1 MAIFTPEELEHDI
14 LEDLMEEINELYE
27 ASEQTLMELE
37 ITPEDNELQRALFRS
52 VHTIKGDL
60 GLVGFT
66 PMILMLQHM
75 EDLLDMLRKG
85 QISYTS
91 NMSDLV
97 LIAMD
102 RVKTFVNDCMSKGK
116 AEYNQE
122 ANDYVVKT
130 IELITPENAS
140 RHDELLNTATAYLD
154 PSKRL
159 ESSSVQSEQST
170 KPIPKAGI
178 PKNLTPEQ
186 MVDVVFF
193 RELMKPI
200 EKRTGYKEGK
210 ADRIA
215 KLALFINGLA
225 GTPIDEAQ
233 LAVACYVHDF
243 GMAFLPLEVIQS
255 AEPLTDLQQNL
266 LRSHVYK
273 SARLLENLS
282 NWDMARKIVM
292 EHHELGDGSGYPLGL
307 SSEKICDGAKL
318 LTILDKYDNLIHQTQ
333 SSGTSAISKKE
344 AVIKLNREYK
354 GKLSGKWL
362 RLFNQAMTS
371 ILQAQ

>member
-1 MAIFTPEELEHDI
+1 MATFTPEELERDI
-14 LEDLMEEINELYE
+14 LEDLIEEINELYE

-85 QISYTS
+85 QINYTS

-102 RVKTFVNDCMSKGK
+102 RVKTFVNDCMLKGK
-116 AEYNQE
+116 AEYHQE
-122 ANDYVVKT
+122 ANDKVVET
-130 IELITPENAS
+130 IKLITPENAS
-140 RHDELLNTATAYLD
+140 KHDELLNTATSFLD
-154 PSKRL
+154 PSKKN
-159 ESSSVQSEQST
+159 ESTAKNSEKT
-170 KPIPKAGI
+170 AKPIPKAGI

-186 MVDVVFF
+186 MVDVLFF

-200 EKRTGYKEGK
+200 EKRIGYKEGR

-215 KLALFINGLA
+215 KLAFFINGLA
-225 GTPIDEAQ
+225 GNPIDEAQ

-243 GMAFLPLEVIQS
+243 GMSFLPLEVIRS
-255 AEPLTDLQQNL
+255 STPLSELQKNL

-282 NWDMARKIVM
+282 QWDVARKIVM
-292 EHHELGDGSGYPLGL
+292 EHHEYGDGTGYPLGL
-307 SSEKICDGAKL
+307 NSEKICDGAKL
-318 LTILDKYDNLIHQTQ
+318 LSILDKYDGLTNQ
-333 SSGTSAISKKE
+333 GDTSNMPSISKKE

-362 RLFNQAMTS
+362 RLFNQAITS

>member
-14 LEDLMEEINELYE
+14 LEDLIEEINELYE

-85 QISYTS
+85 QIAYTS

-116 AEYNQE
+116 AEYNQD
-122 ANDYVVKT
+122 ANDKVVET
-130 IELITPENAS
+130 IQLITPDNAS
-140 RHDELLNTATAYLD
+140 KHDELLNTATAYLD
-154 PSKRL
+154 PSKKV
-159 ESSSVQSEQST
+159 EGSNKQSEQVA

-178 PKNLTPEQ
+178 PKDLTSEQ
-186 MVDVVFF
+186 MIDVLFF

-200 EKRTGYKEGK
+200 EKRTGYKEGR

-215 KLALFINGLA
+215 KLAFFINGIA
-225 GTPIDEAQ
+225 GNPIDEAQ

-243 GMAFLPLEVIQS
+243 GMAFLPLDVIQS
-255 AEPLTDLQQNL
+255 ATPLTELQQNL

-282 NWDMARKIVM
+282 QWDLARKIVM
-292 EHHELGDGSGYPLGL
+292 EHHEYGDGTGYPLGL
-307 SSEKICDGAKL
+307 TSEKICDGAKL
-318 LTILDKYDNLIHQTQ
+318 LSILDKYDALIHQPD
-333 SSGTSAISKKE
+333 SSSQASISKKE

-362 RLFNQAMTS
+362 RLFNQAITT
-371 ILQAQ
+371 ILQA

>member
-14 LEDLMEEINELYE
+14 LEDLIEEINELYE

-85 QISYTS
+85 QIAYTS

-116 AEYNQE
+116 AEYNHL
-122 ANDYVVKT
+122 T
-130 IELITPENAS
+130 
-140 RHDELLNTATAYLD
+140 
-154 PSKRL
+154 
-159 ESSSVQSEQST
+159 SEQM
-170 KPIPKAGI
+170 I
-178 PKNLTPEQ
+178 
-186 MVDVVFF
+186 DVLFF

-200 EKRTGYKEGK
+200 EKRTGYKEGR

-215 KLALFINGLA
+215 KLAFFINGIA
-225 GTPIDEAQ
+225 GNPIDEAQ

-243 GMAFLPLEVIQS
+243 GMAFLPLDVIQS
-255 AEPLTDLQQNL
+255 ATPLTELQQNL

-282 NWDMARKIVM
+282 QWDLARKIVM
-292 EHHELGDGSGYPLGL
+292 EHHEYGDGTGYPLGL
-307 SSEKICDGAKL
+307 TSEKICDGAKL
-318 LTILDKYDNLIHQTQ
+318 LSILDKYDALIHQPD
-333 SSGTSAISKKE
+333 SSSQASISKKE

-362 RLFNQAMTS
+362 RLFNQAITT
-371 ILQAQ
+371 ILQA

>member
-14 LEDLMEEINELYE
+14 LEDLIEEINELYE

-122 ANDYVVKT
+122 ANDKVVET
-130 IELITPENAS
+130 IQLITPANAS
-140 RHDELLNTATAYLD
+140 KHDELLNTATAYLD
-154 PSKRL
+154 PSKKV
-159 ESSSVQSEQST
+159 EASNKQSEQAA

-178 PKNLTPEQ
+178 PKDLTSEQ
-186 MVDVVFF
+186 MVDVIFF

-200 EKRTGYKEGK
+200 EKRTGYKEGR

-215 KLALFINGLA
+215 KLAFFINGIA
-225 GTPIDEAQ
+225 GNPIDEAQ

-243 GMAFLPLEVIQS
+243 GMAFLPLDVIQN
-255 AEPLTDLQQNL
+255 ATPLTELQQNL

-282 NWDMARKIVM
+282 QWDHARKIVM
-292 EHHELGDGSGYPLGL
+292 EHQEYGDGSGYPLGL
-307 SSEKICDGAKL
+307 TSEKICDGAKL
-318 LTILDKYDNLIHQTQ
+318 LSILDKYDGLINQPD
-333 SSGTSAISKKE
+333 SSNQASISKKD

-362 RLFNQAMTS
+362 RLFNQAITT
-371 ILQAQ
+371 ILQA